1 MNSQQLTNVQTH
13 LLDQKLSTRLHF
25 YTTNKYFY
33 KNFKAIMIFQAFNV
47 HFSSIHIFM
56 VP

>member
-13 LLDQKLSTRLHF
+13 LLDQKLSTRLQF
-25 YTTNKYFY
+25 TLQINIFI
-33 KNFKAIMIFQAFNV
+33 KNSKKITIFQAFNV